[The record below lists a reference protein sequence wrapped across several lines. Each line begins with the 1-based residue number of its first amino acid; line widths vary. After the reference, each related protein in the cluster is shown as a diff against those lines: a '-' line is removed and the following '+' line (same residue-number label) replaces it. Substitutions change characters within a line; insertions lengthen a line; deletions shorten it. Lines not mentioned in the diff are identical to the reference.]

1 MPTVSVHTLGCKL
14 NYAESGTI
22 LRDFEHRSYRSV
34 AAGQP
39 ADVTVINTCSVT
51 EEADRKCRQI
61 IRRSLRANPDSFVVV
76 TGCYAQLQPGD
87 IARIPGVDAVL
98 GTGEKLALFDYISS
112 FSKREKTQIDVS
124 CIDDVSTFGSA
135 YAIGE
140 RTRAF
145 LKIQDGCDYTC
156 AFCTIPRAR
165 GRSRSSRIEHVLTE
179 ARDIARAGY
188 REIVIS
194 GVNIGLFGQ
203 DTDES
208 FVGLLK
214 ALDRIEG
221 IDRYRISSIEPNLLT
236 DEIIDFVAGSD
247 HFMPHFHVP
256 LQSGDDE
263 ILGRMRRRYQ
273 REIYAS
279 RVSSIRSAIPD
290 ACIGVDV
297 ITGFPTE
304 TGEHFDNTV
313 RFIEDLPVS
322 YLHAFTYSERPDT
335 VAADELSL
343 DSSDV
348 VDRAE
353 RSRRTRVLRLLSARK
368 KQAFCTSHLGT
379 VRPVLWES
387 ESKVEIGSTVE
398 SGSAVEN
405 GSEGRVILG
414 FTDNYIRVEMPL
426 TRGGTYSGASSR
438 GAVSPD
444 AHSPD
449 APSPDAPSQA
459 GAIQEVRLVEVGNQG
474 RVRVESDEYI
484 SILG

>member
-14 NYAESGTI
+14 NYAESGTM
-22 LRDFEHRSYRSV
+22 LRDFEKRSYRRV

-61 IRRSLRANPDSFVVV
+61 IRRSLRANPNSFVIV
-76 TGCYAQLQPGD
+76 TGCYAQLQPGA
-87 IARIPGVDAVL
+87 IADIPGVDAVL
-98 GTGEKLALFDYISS
+98 GTGEKLAIFDYISS
-112 FSKREKTQIDVS
+112 FSKREKTQVEVS
-124 CIDDVSTFGSA
+124 CIDDVATFGSA

-165 GRSRSSRIEHVLTE
+165 GISRSSRTEQVLSE
-179 ARDIARAGY
+179 ARDIAGAGY

-203 DTDES
+203 DTEES
-208 FVGLLK
+208 FLDLLR
-214 ALDRIEG
+214 ALDRVDG

-236 DEIIDFVAGSD
+236 DQIVDFVAGSD

-263 ILGRMRRRYQ
+263 ILGRMRRRYRRQ
-273 REIYAS
+273 VYAE
-279 RVSSIRSAIPD
+279 RVALIQNVIPD

-304 TGEHFDNTV
+304 TEEHFDNTV
-313 RFIEDLPVS
+313 RFLEDLPIS
-322 YLHAFTYSERPDT
+322 YLHAFTYSERPGT
-335 VAADELSL
+335 VASEELSL
-343 DSSDV
+343 DSSNV
-348 VDRAE
+348 VDRSE

-368 KQAFCTSHLGT
+368 KQAFYTSHLGA
-379 VRPVLWES
+379 VRPVLWEN
-387 ESKVEIGSTVE
+387 ERKVE
-398 SGSAVEN
+398 SGGNTAA
-405 GSEGRVILG
+405 GLQDRTILG
-414 FTDNYIRVEMPL
+414 FTDNYIRVVMPVA
-426 TRGGTYSGASSR
+426 TGAPEPTGTIE
-438 GAVSPD
+438 D
-444 AHSPD
+444 
-449 APSPDAPSQA
+449 
-459 GAIQEVRLVEVGNQG
+459 VRLLEVGDEG
-474 RVRVESDEYI
+474 RVRVIATDRDFASRM
-484 SILG
+484 GA